1 MARAMHSDPRMI
13 GPITKNALLGV
24 VFGVIALPIWAALSK
39 QIPVPASLV
48 IGFAG
53 GLTGGLAWGAWT
65 RVMQRRSQS

>member
-1 MARAMHSDPRMI
+1 MARSLHSLAAMI
-13 GPITKNALLGV
+13 GPITKNAILGV

-39 QIPVPASLV
+39 QIPIPASVV

-65 RVMQRRSQS
+65 RAVQRRS

>member
-1 MARAMHSDPRMI
+1 MARSVHRDPRMI

-39 QIPVPASLV
+39 QIPIPASLV

-65 RVMQRRSQS
+65 RLTQRRSQS

>member
-13 GPITKNALLGV
+13 GPITKNAILGV

-39 QIPVPASLV
+39 QIPVPASLL

-53 GLTGGLAWGAWT
+53 GLTGGLVWGAYT
-65 RVMQRRSQS
+65 RVLQRRSQS